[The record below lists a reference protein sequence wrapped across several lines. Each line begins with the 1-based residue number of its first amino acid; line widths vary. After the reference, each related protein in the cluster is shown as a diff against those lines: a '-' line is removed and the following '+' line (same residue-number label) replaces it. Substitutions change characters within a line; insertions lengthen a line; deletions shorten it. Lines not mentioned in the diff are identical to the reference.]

1 MKESNRI
8 SSLFNDLF
16 DGNPWIDVNLVDS
29 LYNLTA
35 EQASRRILPRSNTIW
50 EITNH
55 MISWRKIVLKRL
67 QGKIV
72 PTAPDNYV
80 EPVPDQS
87 ALAWKKTLSSLTNT
101 QKARNQLLEN
111 YEAQSFSK
119 IYPGNG
125 MDHYKHIH
133 GILQHDAYH
142 LGQIKMLLKYV

>member
-8 SSLFNDLF
+8 CNLFNDLY

-29 LYNLTA
+29 LYNLKA
-35 EQASRRILPRSNTIW
+35 EQASRRILPESNTIW

-55 MISWRKIVLKRL
+55 MISWRKTVLQRL

-80 EPVPDQS
+80 ETVNDQS
-87 ALAWKKTLSSLTNT
+87 AQAWKKTLTKLTVT
-101 QKARNQLLEN
+101 QKAWNQFLEN
-111 YEAQSFSK
+111 CDARSFSK

-142 LGQIKMLLKYV
+142 LGQIRMLLKYV